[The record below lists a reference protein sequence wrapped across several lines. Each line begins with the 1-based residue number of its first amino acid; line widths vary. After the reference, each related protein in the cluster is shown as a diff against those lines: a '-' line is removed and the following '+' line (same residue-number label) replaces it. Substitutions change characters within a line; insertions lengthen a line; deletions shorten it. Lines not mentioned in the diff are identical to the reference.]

1 MCRMQSYE
9 DTMTQL
15 SEMESRFQ
23 SGFSS
28 SDRSL
33 LEALHRTL
41 FGKGI
46 TNTGCSDCY
55 RDAYILIVKQLKTSK
70 KMPDKP
76 NYILKAGALIH
87 PTGTSK
93 FYTNAI
99 PDDVAEEH
107 LSKYPNDIIRFAHYP
122 NDWEERVKAH
132 TLRKNETVTAQ
143 NTSPVNDAHNVADEE
158 KIKELTE
165 ALDKA
170 QQEAKDATEKRVE
183 AEAQVTQLQADKSSL
198 EAEIEEIR
206 NLANEA
212 QVVND
217 GEESEE
223 VSQLKIELETA
234 KAELEA
240 AKEEIATLKTD
251 NRALKAANTRL
262 KNNGAKES
270 EPKDAE

>member
-9 DTMTQL
+9 DTMQQL
-15 SEMESRFQ
+15 SEMKSRFEN
-23 SGFSS
+23 GFSS

-33 LEALHRTL
+33 LEALHRNL

-70 KMPDKP
+70 KMPDKQ

-87 PTGTSK
+87 PAGTSK

-107 LSKYPNDIIRFAHYP
+107 LSKYPNDIIRFAHFP
-122 NDWEERVKAH
+122 IDWEERVKTHA
-132 TLRKNETVTAQ
+132 LRKDETLKASNTA
-143 NTSPVNDAHNVADEE
+143 PVNDAKNVANEE
-158 KIKELTE
+158 KIKELSE

-170 QQEAKDATEKRVE
+170 RQEAKDATEKCAE
-183 AEAQVTQLQADKSSL
+183 AEAKLAQAQADKTTL
-198 EAEIEEIR
+198 EAEIKEIR
-206 NLANEA
+206 NLANEGSG
-212 QVVND
+212 VND

-223 VSQLKIELETA
+223 VSQLRMELETA
-234 KAELEA
+234 KAELEVS
-240 AKEEIATLKTD
+240 KEEIATLKTD
-251 NRALKAANTRL
+251 NRVLKAANTRL
-262 KNNGAKES
+262 KNNGAKGLES
-270 EPKDAE
+270 KDAE

>member
-9 DTMTQL
+9 ETMTQL

-33 LEALHRTL
+33 LEALHRNL

-87 PTGTSK
+87 PVGTSR

-99 PDDVAEEH
+99 PDDVAEDH
-107 LSKYPNDIIRFAHYP
+107 LSKFPNDIIRFAHYP
-122 NDWEERVKAH
+122 DDWQGRVKAYVS
-132 TLRKNETVTAQ
+132 RKEQTVTAT
-143 NTSPVNDAHNVADEE
+143 NHAPVGETKNIADEE
-158 KIKELTE
+158 KIKELSE

-170 QQEAKDATEKRVE
+170 REEAKEATEKCAE
-183 AEAQVTQLQADKSSL
+183 AEAKVAQLQSDKTAL

-206 NLANEA
+206 NLANEVP
-212 QVVND
+212 VVND

-223 VSQLKIELETA
+223 VSQIKIELETA